1 MAAWSTSARAPPDGS
16 AALDAA
22 ECPPTY
28 GVAPDRVV
36 AIVAGGNLAESAAVE
51 GAEDDA
57 AAGAATTSRRSASA
71 PKDVVV
77 GISASGRTPYVLA
90 RARGGP
96 RRWGGHGRDRQQ
108 PGQPGWPRVAEV
120 AVELLTGPEV
130 LAGSTRLKAGSAQKV
145 ALNVIS
151 TGAMVAAG
159 RTYGAWMVDVVAAN
173 EKLRRRARRILR
185 EATGRRRRH
194 RPGCPRGRR
203 LAHEDRVGRAA
214 GRSADADVARE
225 RLERH
230 GGRVRR
236 ALEPG
241 P

>member
-1 MAAWSTSARAPPDGS
+1 M
-16 AALDAA
+16 
-22 ECPPTY
+22 
-28 GVAPDRVV
+28 
-36 AIVAGGNLAESAAVE
+36 
-51 GAEDDA
+51 
-57 AAGAATTSRRSASA
+57 
-71 PKDVVV
+71 V

-90 RARGGP
+90 ALEAARAAGATTVAIVNN
-96 RRWGGHGRDRQQ
+96 
-108 PGQPGWPRVAEV
+108 PGSPAASMAEV
-120 AVELLTGPEV
+120 AIELLTGPEV

-151 TGAMVAAG
+151 TGAMVTAG

-185 EATGRRRRH
+185 EATGVDDATA
-194 RPGCPRGRR
+194 
-203 LAHEDRVGRAA
+203 LAALEDA
-214 GRSADADVARE
+214 GWHTKTALVALLAGVPTDVARE